1 MKTSDDVRL
10 NTPPWNPITIT
21 TANSH
26 AHLSRNSVTKDKAGS
41 LQRYFII
48 RNELPMICTLQRHPA
63 TDFMSEQAF
72 DATNDR
78 GSTSPQQRR
87 QESFPVPV
95 RAAHPSREPSKED
108 IELAQHLVGHSRGI
122 RDTRQNQ
129 EEQDVS
135 PSPTYEPQNQ
145 DPNLTPR
152 SERMRQLTPRSA
164 SLERMQRESSQAYAP
179 VTSSQSDS
187 VLSGQVCR

>member
-1 MKTSDDVRL
+1 
-10 NTPPWNPITIT
+10 
-21 TANSH
+21 
-26 AHLSRNSVTKDKAGS
+26 
-41 LQRYFII
+41 
-48 RNELPMICTLQRHPA
+48 MICTLQRHPA

-72 DATNDR
+72 DVMNDR

-95 RAAHPSREPSKED
+95 RAAIVSREPSKAD
-108 IELAQHLVGHSRGI
+108 IGLAQHLAGHSRGV

-129 EEQDVS
+129 KAQDVS
-135 PSPTYEPQNQ
+135 SSPTYELQNQ
-145 DPNLTPR
+145 DPNLTPP

-179 VTSSQSDS
+179 VISSQSDS
-187 VLSGQVCR
+187 IPSGQVCR